1 MGSASRVALAHTKS
15 ALSAE
20 PLGAEAGADLLS
32 ASAQVGQS
40 LPLLNAL
47 VDFSADAT
55 AKGQLVERLFAS
67 ASAGARSVL
76 TTAVAQ
82 SWSSPEELVAGIE
95 ELGLRAAA
103 NSYSNLADELLA
115 AAAVVDSSHDLELT
129 LGSKLGSVDGK
140 LSLVEA
146 LFAAKVS
153 GPALTVIRHLVANPR
168 GRKLSPALR
177 ESARIAADQ
186 GGSELATVTVAAP
199 LSEAQQLRISD
210 LLAASAG
217 RPVRITTIVDPA
229 LVGGVRIQIGEDVID
244 GSVKSRLEDLRLQL
258 AG

>member
-32 ASAQVGQS
+32 ASAQIGQS
-40 LPLLNAL
+40 LPLLTAL
-47 VDFSADAT
+47 AETPADSA
-55 AKGQLVERLFAS
+55 AKTQLVERVFAS

-76 TTAVAQ
+76 TTAVSQA
-82 SWSSPEELVAGIE
+82 WSSHGELVAGIE

-115 AAAVVDSSHDLELT
+115 AAAVVDSNHDLELT
-129 LGSKLGSVDGK
+129 LGSKLGSAESKLGLVD
-140 LSLVEA
+140 A
-146 LFAAKVS
+146 LFGAKLS
-153 GPALTVIRHLVANPR
+153 GPALAVVRHLVANPR

-177 ESARIAADQ
+177 DSARIAADQ

-199 LSEAQQLRISD
+199 LSDAQQQRISD

-217 RPVRITTIVDPA
+217 RPVRITTVVDPTI
-229 LVGGVRIQIGEDVID
+229 VGGVRIQIGDDVID
-244 GSVKSRLEDLRLQL
+244 GSVSSRLEDLRLQL

>member
-32 ASAQVGQS
+32 ASAQIGQL
-40 LPLLNAL
+40 LPLLTAL
-47 VDFSADAT
+47 SDASAST
-55 AKGQLVERLFAS
+55 AAKNKLVERVFAS
-67 ASAGARSVL
+67 ASSGARSVL
-76 TTAVAQ
+76 TTAVGRT
-82 SWSSPEELVAGIE
+82 WSSPAEMVAGIE

-115 AAAVVDSSHDLELT
+115 AAAVIDSSHDLELT
-129 LGSKLGSVDGK
+129 LGSKLGSVPGK
-140 LSLVEA
+140 LSLIDT
-146 LFAAKVS
+146 LFSGKLS
-153 GPALTVIRHLVANPR
+153 GPALAVVRHLVSNPR

-186 GGSELATVTVAAP
+186 GGSELATVTVATA
-199 LSEAQQLRISD
+199 LTEAQEQRISA
-210 LLAASAG
+210 LLAATAG
-217 RPVRITTIVDPA
+217 RPVRITTVVDPTI
-229 LVGGVRIQIGEDVID
+229 VGGVRVQIGDDVID
-244 GSVKSRLEDLRLQL
+244 GSVRTRLEDLRLQL